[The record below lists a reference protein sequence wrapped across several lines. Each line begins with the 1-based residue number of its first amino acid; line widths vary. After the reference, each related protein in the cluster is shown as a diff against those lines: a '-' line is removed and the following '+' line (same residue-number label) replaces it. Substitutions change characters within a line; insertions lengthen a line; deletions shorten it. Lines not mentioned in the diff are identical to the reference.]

1 MKKIIVLLVAAFL
14 SAACTKEPLPQPSPD
29 SIFSLSE
36 TF

>member
-1 MKKIIVLLVAAFL
+1 MKKIIVLLVADFL
-14 SAACTKEPLPQPSPD
+14 SAACTKETLPQPSPD